1 MTHPSLLFYVVF
13 SIRLFEKIKQELND
27 KARKRGESLMVELD
41 EKETVLIDVGLL
53 REALQTENFDQFRAE
68 FVELHSY
75 DQAQF
80 FAQLSEDLR
89 TIFYHYVSPVEMA
102 ELFENLEIDEED
114 YEKLLAEMDPLYV
127 ADMLSS
133 MYADNAA
140 DVLNEL
146 NEAQAVSY
154 MTMMDNEAA
163 QEVQELLN
171 YEEYTAGSIMT
182 TEFIA
187 VESDDTVRS
196 AIKIL
201 KHDAH
206 EAETIYYIY
215 VVDANQ
221 KLLGVLSLRTLI
233 VAEDDAVIADLM
245 EDRVVSVLVSEDQE
259 EVAHKIRDYNLLA
272 VPVVDEGNRLLGII
286 TVDDIID
293 VMDEEASD
301 DYSKLAGAP
310 DLDRSVKNPFM
321 IAKTRLP
328 WLIILLFLGLMT
340 ASLIGRFEETL
351 SQKAILAIF
360 IPLIG
365 GMAGNTGTQALAVV
379 VRGIA
384 TGDLEESKWKLVMRE
399 AGAGL
404 IIGATC
410 GVLITGIVYV
420 WQHSLILGMLVGI
433 SLFMTLIVATMAG
446 SLVPLIMHKMKID
459 PAVASGPF
467 ISTINDIISILI
479 YFGLATTFMKYLL

>member
-1 MTHPSLLFYVVF
+1 MT
-13 SIRLFEKIKQELND
+13 
-27 KARKRGESLMVELD
+27 ELD
-41 EKETVLIDVGLL
+41 EKETRLINVELL
-53 REALQTENFDQFRAE
+53 IEALKTENFDQFRTE

-80 FAQLSEDLR
+80 FTQLSEDLR
-89 TIFYHYVSPVEMA
+89 TIFYHYVSPSEMA
-102 ELFENLEIDEED
+102 ELFENIEIDEEH
-114 YEKLLAEMDPLYV
+114 YEKLLAEMEPTYV

-146 NEAQAVSY
+146 DEAQAVSY
-154 MTMMDNEAA
+154 LTMMDDEAA
-163 QEVQELLN
+163 QEVQGLLH
-171 YEEYTAGSIMT
+171 YKEYTAGSIMT

-187 VESDDTVRS
+187 VKSDDTALS
-196 AIKIL
+196 AMRIL
-201 KHDAH
+201 KHEAH
-206 EAETIYYIY
+206 DAETIYYIF
-215 VVDANQ
+215 VTDVLQ
-221 KLLGVLSLRTLI
+221 KLIGVLSLRTLI
-233 VAEDDAVIADLM
+233 VADDDAIIADLM
-245 EDRVVSVLVSEDQE
+245 EDRVVSALVTEDQE
-259 EVAHKIRDYNLLA
+259 EVAHKIRDYNFLA

-301 DYSKLAGAP
+301 DYSKLAGVS
-310 DLDRSVKNPFM
+310 DLDGVDKSAFTV
-321 IAKTRLP
+321 AKKRLP

-340 ASLIGRFEETL
+340 ASLIGQFEKTL
-351 SQKAILAIF
+351 SQKAILAVF

-384 TGDLEESKWKLVMRE
+384 TGDLEQESKWKLVIRE

-410 GVLITGIVYV
+410 GVVVTGIVYV
-420 WQHSLILGMLVGI
+420 WQHSLILGILVGI
-433 SLFMTLIVATMAG
+433 SLFMTLIVATLAG
-446 SLVPLIMHKMKID
+446 SLVPLLMHKMKID

-467 ISTINDIISILI
+467 ISTINDLISIFI
-479 YFGLATTFMKYLL
+479 YFGLATTFMRYLL